1 MHSSIDSLFPL
12 ALGIIF
18 LLLIAGAIFAAA
30 ITVVVLLTGAL
41 YFAGGLLFGRARTRS
56 PWGTGMSLLA
66 PFLLM
71 SVFLV
76 LTFGSPFVLLPAL
89 AAGGV
94 TAGVA
99 ARRWH
104 PGSAGPVILGA
115 LWIGILLL
123 VTLLV
128 VPGLFDHLNITGIPQ
143 G

>member
-1 MHSSIDSLFPL
+1 VHSSVDSLFPL

-18 LLLIAGAIFAAA
+18 LLLIAGAILTAA
-30 ITVVVLLTGAL
+30 ISVVVLLTGVL
-41 YFAGGLLFGRARTRS
+41 YFAGGLFFGRAQAHS
-56 PWGTGMSLLA
+56 PWGTGISLLA

-76 LTFGSPFVLLPAL
+76 VTFGFPFVLLPAL

-99 ARRWH
+99 ARKRC
-104 PGSAGPVILGA
+104 PGSAGPFILGA

-123 VTLLV
+123 VAFLV
-128 VPGLFDHLNITGIPQ
+128 VPGLFDHLKITGMPQ